1 MRTRHPIGL
10 YVLFFTEMWERFG
23 FYCMEAVFVY
33 YMQASRYGFLR
44 DNASLI
50 YGLYL
55 AGVYFTPFIGGILSE
70 WRLGYA
76 LSIVLGGAFLAAGYG
91 LLSLEPA
98 VCFGLGLLGII
109 IGNGLFKPNISSL
122 VGKLYP
128 PGDARVDVAFTIF
141 YMGINV
147 GALIAPITAAVVVNL
162 VAQSLSPEPVPA
174 YLGLIGAAADPSL
187 GTLVSAVTA
196 ATEASNAVA
205 RPGYLTVFAVALVGM
220 LLGEVI
226 YLLFGRAARAVAA
239 TPGRAAGGA
248 APSAPDVPDDLQR
261 RRCIALVIFFGI
273 NILFWMAFKQKG
285 NTLATWARDRTD
297 LAAPDWLVRA
307 LGLVW
312 LDGLMLKD
320 GLLGKE
326 LFAALNPFFV
336 IVFSPLLVWVW
347 NALRDLRLEVPTPA
361 KLVLGFALTT
371 GAFAIMWQVA
381 ARTAPD
387 ERVTPWALIACYA
400 VLTLGELCLSPMG
413 LALVSKLAPS
423 RTRGAW
429 MGAFMASIAIGGY
442 LAGGVRQY
450 IKDWPY
456 ADFFL
461 LLTGSSAFAMLL
473 MLAAY
478 PLIAAAL
485 RPVPPP
491 AEPLPAAEHEPTPA
505 AS

>member
-1 MRTRHPIGL
+1 MRSRHPAGL

-33 YMQASRYGFLR
+33 YMQASRFEFLR

-55 AGVYFTPFIGGILSE
+55 GGVYFTPFFGGLLAE
-70 WRLGYA
+70 WRWGYP
-76 LSIVLGGAFLAAGYG
+76 LSIITGAVAMAAGYG
-91 LLSLEPA
+91 FLSLEPA
-98 VCFGLGLLGII
+98 VCFAVGLLCII
-109 IGNGLFKPNISSL
+109 VGNGLFKPNISSL

-128 PGDARVDVAFTIF
+128 PGDPRVDAAFTIF

-147 GALIAPITAAVVVNL
+147 GALISPIAAAITVNL
-162 VAQSLSPEPVPA
+162 VGGRA
-174 YLGLIGAAADPSL
+174 
-187 GTLVSAVTA
+187 
-196 ATEASNAVA
+196 
-205 RPGYLTVFAVALVGM
+205 GYLAA
-220 LLGEVI
+220 
-226 YLLFGRAARAVAA
+226 FGV
-239 TPGRAAGGA
+239 AAGGM
-248 APSAPDVPDDLQR
+248 L
-261 RRCIALVIFFGI
+261 IGLVIFLLFRHLVLEAARPADAPAAQGRPAAPAVPADVQFRRNVALLIFYAI

-285 NTLATWARDRTD
+285 NALATWARDRTD
-297 LAAPDWLVRA
+297 LTAPDWLAEA
-307 LGLVW
+307 LSAFGLGGA
-312 LDGLMLKD
+312 LIKD
-320 GLLGKE
+320 GLIGKE
-326 LFAALNPFFV
+326 VFASLNPFFV
-336 IVFSPLLVWVW
+336 IVFSPLLVWFW
-347 NALRDLRLEVPTPA
+347 NALRAIRLDVPTPA
-361 KLVLGFALTT
+361 KLVLGFALTA

-400 VLTLGELCLSPMG
+400 FLTLGELCLSPMG
-413 LALVSKLAPS
+413 LSLVSKLAPS
-423 RTRGAW
+423 RSRAVW
-429 MGAFMASIAIGGY
+429 MGLFLVSTSIGGY

-461 LLTGSSAFAMLL
+461 LLTSSSVVAMVL

-485 RPVPPP
+485 RPVPAP
-491 AEPLPAAEHEPTPA
+491 AEPLAAAEHEPTA